1 VGHFDNYTCW
11 LHGDE
16 SGTEKEGLKTML
28 EEVEFLTG
36 PEIIQQGQLEVSIFG
51 GAMLLPN
58 DDYAKNAMSLL
69 RALTSSDRA
78 LHLTHLCVG
87 PYNTQLDQDG
97 KAKSILSGVAVDLG
111 SGRIFPA
118 SFEWNNFEDMTNQI
132 KNIVLRFLLHFHNHP
147 PQHTDVIFGRRGGGE
162 KKGVGEEK
170 ITKLSTFKPKPF
182 RNHKQTHTRE
192 STLKI
197 SPRTKRK

>member
-1 VGHFDNYTCW
+1 MLSHLWALRACSHKWWEIKIW
-11 LHGDE
+11 LWQI
-16 SGTEKEGLKTML
+16 
-28 EEVEFLTG
+28 LT
-36 PEIIQQGQLEVSIFG
+36 PWELF
-51 GAMLLPN
+51 PT
-58 DDYAKNAMSLL
+58 

-87 PYNTQLDQDG
+87 PYNTQLDQHG
-97 KAKSILSGVAVDLG
+97 KAKSILSGQVLDEVLKEIFWVSGVAVDLG

-147 PQHTDVIFGRRGGGE
+147 SQHTDVIFGRRGGGE